1 MKNCYSS
8 TLKVIKATKQYKELP
23 RSYGKS
29 KLKKKDLCDTINK
42 HFEIKEEVKQQPKI
56 SKTKTPRKFIDK
68 KESILR
74 QIKELHDIYKA
85 KGDTYR
91 ARAYDNAFYA
101 LKGLDILPKTKKEL
115 IKVKGIGKSTA
126 DKIFE
131 AIETGKIKKLRELK
145 AGQREMEGLLKIDG
159 VGPKFAEKLLKKGI
173 NTLDKLRKEY
183 KAGHIKLTA
192 VQVLGIT
199 YYEDLQEKLP
209 RKEIQKFEK
218 DLKKIVKSVDK
229 KLDFEI
235 MGSYRRGNLKSGDI
249 DLLLYH
255 PDIKIKE
262 DIKVDYVTQ
271 IVLKL
276 SEKYKYVGKLAQG
289 KKKFMGLFILDKLVR
304 HIDILFV
311 PMENLYAAI
320 NYFTGSKEHNV
331 RLREHAKKNGYTVN
345 EFHLKK
351 GNTIIP
357 LKSER
362 DLFDKLGLPFIKPT
376 DR

>member
-8 TLKVIKATKQYKELP
+8 KVKDIKATKFYKELP

-42 HFEIKEEVKQQPKI
+42 YYEIKKVVKLKPKI
-56 SKTKTPRKFIDK
+56 SKTKTPRRFLEK
-68 KESILR
+68 KQSILQ
-74 QIKELHDIYKA
+74 QIMELRDIYKA

-91 ARAYDNAFYA
+91 AKAYDNAYYA
-101 LKGLDILPKTKKEL
+101 LKNIDILPKTKKEL
-115 IKVKGIGKSTA
+115 IKIKGIGKSSA

-131 AIETGKIKKLRELK
+131 AIETGKIRKLTELRES
-145 AGQREMEGLLKIDG
+145 QREIQGLIKIDG
-159 VGPKFAEKLLKKGI
+159 IGPKFAEKLLKKGI
-173 NTLDKLRKEY
+173 TDLKKLRKEY
-183 KAGHIKLTA
+183 KDGNIKLTT
-192 VQVLGIT
+192 VQKLGIT

-209 RKEIQKFEK
+209 RKEIQVFEK
-218 DLKKIVKSVDK
+218 ELKSIVKSVDK
-229 KLDFEI
+229 KLGFEI
-235 MGSYRRGNLKSGDI
+235 MGSYRRGKLKSGDI

-255 PDIKIKE
+255 SDIKRKE
-262 DIKVDYVTQ
+262 DIKQDYITQ
-271 IVLKL
+271 IVQKL

-289 KKKFMGLFILDKLVR
+289 NKKFMGLFILKKLVR

-345 EFHLKK
+345 EFNLKK
-351 GNTIIP
+351 GNKIIP

>member
-1 MKNCYSS
+1 MKNCYTS
-8 TLKVIKATKQYKELP
+8 TLKVIKSTPQYKKLP
-23 RSYGKS
+23 KTVGKS
-29 KLKKKDLCDTINK
+29 KLKKKDLCDVINK
-42 HFEIKEEVKQQPKI
+42 HYEVKKEIKQTPKII
-56 SKTKTPRKFIDK
+56 SKTPRRFSDK
-68 KESILR
+68 KESILQ
-74 QIKELHDIYKA
+74 QIMELKDLYKI

-91 ARAYDNAFYA
+91 ERAYDNGFYA
-101 LKGLDILPKTKKEL
+101 LKAIDVLPKTKKEL
-115 IKVKGIGKSTA
+115 IKVKGIGKAIA

-131 AIETGKIKKLRELK
+131 AIETGEIKKLKELRES
-145 AGQREMEGLLKIDG
+145 QREIKGLIKIDG
-159 VGPKFAEKLLKKGI
+159 IGPKFAEKLIKKGI
-173 NTLDKLRKEY
+173 TNLEQLRAEY
-183 KAGHIKLTA
+183 KKGNIKLTA
-192 VQVLGIT
+192 VQTLGIR
-199 YYEDLQEKLP
+199 YYEDLHVKLP
-209 RKEIQKFEK
+209 RKEIQRFEK

-235 MGSYRRGNLKSGDI
+235 MGSYRRGLKKSGDI

-255 PDIKIKE
+255 PDIKVKD
-262 DIKVDYVTQ
+262 DIKKDYVTE
-271 IVLKL
+271 IVQKL
-276 SEKYKYVGKLAQG
+276 SEQYKYVGKLAQG

-311 PMENLYAAI
+311 PMENLFAAI

-345 EFHLKK
+345 EFNLKK
-351 GNTIIP
+351 GKTIIP